1 MAQFQKQCEEYL
13 IVIVQQKREADE
25 QQKSVAAYSE
35 RISAEEIK
43 CKQMADNAQRDLDEA
58 VPALEEAQKVT
69 WCPKTSYPKHLESIN
84 HHNSLHITIIGKRCR
99 GHKSTY
105 KYRA

>member
-1 MAQFQKQCEEYL
+1 MVFQVAQFQKQCEEYL

-69 WCPKTSYPKHLESIN
+69 CPETYGKTIAQISCS
-84 HHNSLHITIIGKRCR
+84 
-99 GHKSTY
+99 
-105 KYRA
+105 